1 MGKEKGAFVPT
12 KLGLAV
18 TDFLVQHFANIM
30 DIGFTAGME
39 ERLDDISTGELNW
52 VEFLL
57 AFYYNEGRHELPTEN
72 VVPLEGKHA
81 SEGFGSFIQEALENA
96 ERVPSSDIDEESDK
110 ACELCERPMVIKTG
124 RFGRFLACSGFP
136 DCRNSKP
143 LTLGV
148 ECPEDGGEIV
158 ERRQRKKGGRKFYGC
173 ANYPNCNFVVND
185 KPLSQKCPECAGLLV
200 ESGRDRTRCMECT
213 YKGAIPQNEEAAVA

>member
-1 MGKEKGAFVPT
+1 MDVKFTTKIEKQLDEIAEGLVGYNPVLSKFYTPFT
-12 KLGLAV
+12 KDLG
-18 TDFLVQHFANIM
+18 
-30 DIGFTAGME
+30 
-39 ERLDDISTGELNW
+39 
-52 VEFLL
+52 
-57 AFYYNEGRHELPTEN
+57 
-72 VVPLEGKHA
+72 
-81 SEGFGSFIQEALENA
+81 NA
-96 ERVPSSDIDEESDK
+96 ETAPRIDRALLDEETEFV
-110 ACELCERPMVIKTG
+110 CEKCERPMVIKTG

-136 DCRNSKP
+136 DCRNSKQ

-200 ESGRDRTRCMECT
+200 ESGRDRARCMECT
-213 YKGAIPQNEEAAVA
+213 YRGSIQQNEEVAVA

>member
-1 MGKEKGAFVPT
+1 MCIR
-12 KLGLAV
+12 
-18 TDFLVQHFANIM
+18 D
-30 DIGFTAGME
+30 
-39 ERLDDISTGELNW
+39 S
-52 VEFLL
+52 
-57 AFYYNEGRHELPTEN
+57 YYDEGRFEELWRKSNEEDTRIIC
-72 VVPLEGKHA
+72 
-81 SEGFGSFIQEALENA
+81 FGSLIKEALENA

-200 ESGRDRTRCMECT
+200 ESGRDRARCMECT
-213 YKGAIPQNEEAAVA
+213 YRGSIQQNEEVAVA